1 MCLLKHKLAHSSQK
15 TSLRWMLVVPFLL
28 QIGVALGV
36 TGYLTVKNNQNTID
50 NDSATLRE
58 AVSTQIRGG
67 IDTYLMTP
75 LLVQQINSSAI
86 RLKTNA
92 QNLPEL
98 EQSFKQQL
106 QQFQT
111 VKQITFANERQL
123 LSVNR
128 RLSALTPIAKPS
140 SWYQTALQTR
150 QPAWTPLQLSAD
162 SPTLSFATVEPVY
175 DPSGKPAGVLSVDF
189 ELLPISQLLKG
200 LKIGRSGQAFIM
212 ERSGQLVASS
222 MAEQP
227 FLPDNGS
234 PRRLDAAL
242 SRSPL
247 TQATAQYL
255 HQRFDD
261 FNNIYS
267 SYQLSFD
274 FNQVTQR
281 VQVTPFSDRQGLD
294 WLIVVV
300 VPESDFTGQ
309 ANANVQTAILVCL
322 AALTLATAI
331 GIFMAR
337 SITDSILR
345 LNAAAKRFSQGQLAQ
360 TVEIKRSDELGEL
373 ATSFNNMAAQL
384 QTSRSLLETANQTLE
399 QQASD
404 RTTELQQEISEHQ
417 RTEDA
422 LRDNEAQTRAVVTA
436 IPDLMYRVNADGIYL
451 GYVRAS
457 EFTDLL
463 PEGYNAVG
471 EHLSSYLPA
480 EVAQRHLYHLHQ
492 ALTTG
497 RTQMYEQTLT
507 INDQVQYEEVRVV
520 RSGDAEALFM
530 IRDVRDRKQAELALY
545 QSNHELADALQQ
557 LQATQQELIQSEKM
571 AALGQL
577 IAGVAHEINTPLGAI
592 RAASGNTAKAL
603 EEALQELPK
612 LFQMLSDEQ
621 QIRFFALLKRGLKV
635 QTHSTAREKRQWK
648 RSLTDQLEAHQIDQA
663 RSVADTL
670 IDMGIY
676 EQIDAFLP
684 LLNDSHADW
693 TLQLA
698 YNLVRLK
705 GNSDN
710 ILLAVDRAAKVV
722 FALKSYTHQ
731 DYRGEKSLA
740 HVSDGLET
748 VLTLYQNQLKQG
760 VEVIRH
766 YETVPP
772 ILGYPDELNQVWTNL
787 IHNAIQAMNHKGQ
800 LEIGIEHDLSHN
812 QIVVSIT
819 DNGCGIP
826 AEILPRIFEP
836 FFTTKAAGEGSGLGL
851 DISHKIVEKH
861 AGTIAVESQPG
872 RTLFRV
878 MLPIA

>member
-1 MCLLKHKLAHSSQK
+1 M
-15 TSLRWMLVVPFLL
+15 PFLL
-28 QIGVALGV
+28 QIAVALGV

-58 AVSTQIRGG
+58 AVTAQIRGG

-75 LLVQQINSSAI
+75 LLVQQINSDAI
-86 RLKTNA
+86 RLKTNS
-92 QNLPEL
+92 QNLSEL

-111 VKQITFANERQL
+111 VKQITFAKEGQL

-128 RLSALTPIAKPS
+128 RLSTSTPIAKPS
-140 SWYQTALQTR
+140 SWYQIALQTR
-150 QPAWTPLQLSAD
+150 QPTWTPLQISAD
-162 SPTLSFATVEPVY
+162 PPTLSFATVEPVY
-175 DPSGKPAGVLSVDF
+175 DTSGKPAGVLSVDF

-227 FLPDNGS
+227 FLRNNGN
-234 PRRLDAAL
+234 PQRLDAAL

-247 TQATAQYL
+247 MQATAQYL
-255 HQRFDD
+255 HQRFDN

-309 ANANVQTAILVCL
+309 ANANIQTAILVCL

-337 SITDSILR
+337 SITDAILR

-373 ATSFNNMAAQL
+373 ATSFNDMAAQL
-384 QTSRSLLETANQTLE
+384 QTSRSQLETANQTLE
-399 QQASD
+399 QQVSD

-451 GYVRAS
+451 GYVRAN

-507 INDQVQYEEVRVV
+507 FDDRVQYEEVRVV
-520 RSGDAEALFM
+520 RSGDAEVLFM
-530 IRDVRDRKQAELALY
+530 IRDVSDRKQAELALH
-545 QSNHELADALQQ
+545 QSNHELANALQQ

-603 EEALQELPK
+603 EESLQELPK
-612 LFQMLSDEQ
+612 LFQLLSDEQ
-621 QIRFFALLKRGLKV
+621 QIKFFALLERGLKA
-635 QTHSTAREKRQWK
+635 QTHSTSTAREKRQWK
-648 RSLTDQLEAHQIDQA
+648 RSLTDYLENHHIDQA

-676 EQIDAFLP
+676 EQIDSFLP
-684 LLNDSHADW
+684 LLNDRHADW

-705 GNSDN
+705 GNSEN

-740 HVSDGLET
+740 QISDGLET

-772 ILGYPDELNQVWTNL
+772 ILGYPDELNQVWTNF

-800 LEIGIEHDLSHN
+800 LEIGIEHDRTHN
-812 QIVVSIT
+812 QIVVSII
-819 DNGCGIP
+819 DSGCGIP

-851 DISHKIVEKH
+851 DISHKIIEKH

-872 RTLFRV
+872 RTVFRI
-878 MLPIA
+878 MLPIER